1 MCGIFGVLG
10 SGMANPQKREILK
23 NAISQ
28 LVHRGPDGWGLY
40 ISPAVGLGHTRLSI
54 IDVHE
59 GHQPMCVAEYV
70 ISFNGEIY
78 NYIELRQALEN
89 QGYTF
94 KTRSDTEV
102 LLTLYQAEGE
112 ACFAKLNGQFAF
124 LIWDKKRNQLVAAR
138 DRYGIRPLYVL
149 EHEGYSYFSSE
160 MKAFDTLPSYQRE
173 IAPQRLFEHALL
185 WNTLTDDTVYEGVRS
200 IESGTYEVFSL
211 NDSRRKGRYY
221 QIGESYH
228 PDSSMPKFEDSKQR
242 FRDLMKDSVK
252 LRLRSDVPV
261 GAYLSGGID
270 STVIS
275 ELVNEQTNHDFKTFS
290 VAFEDKS
297 LDESEYQ
304 LLASK
309 QIGSIHQTITIK
321 RKDIDKYLSSSI
333 FYAERPVFRTAA
345 VPLHLLSRKVGET
358 DIKVVLTGEGAD
370 EILFGY
376 DTFKE
381 LKILSEWKAGNE
393 DASVTESIKKLYPH
407 LDHYADSRQ
416 LGFLKM
422 YYKGFID
429 NFDNEFCGLNIRIA
443 NNKIIKNFFN
453 KDWEVTFDEDT
464 LRERLKLMLPEA
476 YSTWSLLQKNSFLE
490 IKTLLQGYL
499 LSSQGDR
506 MAMSNS
512 VEGRFPF
519 LDHRVVEMAFAMP
532 DEFKL
537 NGFDQKHILK
547 ETYKHIIPKVITNRP
562 KRPYMAPDLIAF
574 IGDDGQLS
582 GVAGEML
589 SASQIE
595 KYGFFDQKMVTRFL
609 NKFKNGVPKQT
620 GYRDNMIFIFMLT
633 TQLSQFWIENIPYRK
648 LDLSKCVVDLI
659 DEQ

>member
-10 SGMANPQKREILK
+10 LGMTTPQKREVLK

-40 ISPAVGLGHTRLSI
+40 TSPAVGLGHTRLSI
-54 IDVHE
+54 IDVNE
-59 GHQPMCVAEYV
+59 GHQPMCAEEYV

-78 NYIELRQALEN
+78 NYIELRQYLEG

-102 LLTLYQAEGE
+102 LLKLFQAEGVE
-112 ACFAKLNGQFAF
+112 CFAKLNGQFAV
-124 LIWDKKRNQLVAAR
+124 LIWNKKRNQLVAAR

-149 EHEGYSYFSSE
+149 EHKAFLYFSSE
-160 MKAFDTLPSYQRE
+160 MKAFDTLPGYQRE
-173 IAPQRLFEHALL
+173 MAPESLFEHALL
-185 WNTLTDDTVYEGVRS
+185 WNTLSDDTIYKGVRS
-200 IESGTYEVFSL
+200 IESGTYEVFSV

-221 QIGESYH
+221 QIGEYYQ
-228 PDSSMPKFEDSKQR
+228 PDSLMPEFEESKQQ
-242 FRDLMKDSVK
+242 FHNLMQDSVR

-261 GAYLSGGID
+261 GVYLSGGID

-275 ELVNEQTNHDFKTFS
+275 ELVNEQTNHDLKTFS
-290 VAFEDKS
+290 VVFEDKS
-297 LDESEYQ
+297 LDESEFQ
-304 LLASK
+304 LLASEK
-309 QIGSIHQTITIK
+309 IGSIHHPVNIQSV
-321 RKDIDKYLSSSI
+321 DVDKYLSNSI
-333 FYAERPVFRTAA
+333 FHTERPVFRTAP
-345 VPLHLLSRKVGET
+345 VPLHLLSKKVRET

-381 LKILSEWKAGNE
+381 LKILSEWKVDNE
-393 DASVTESIKKLYPH
+393 DTSVLGSIKKLYPH

-422 YYKGFID
+422 YYKGFVD
-429 NFDNEFCGLNIRIA
+429 SFDNEFCGLNIRIA
-443 NNKIIKNFFN
+443 NNKILTNFFN
-453 KDWEVTFDEDT
+453 KDWGISFDGTT
-464 LRERLKLMLPEA
+464 LRERLKIMLPEGF
-476 YSTWSLLQKNSFLE
+476 STWSLLQKNSFLE

-547 ETYKHIIPKVITNRP
+547 ETYKHIIPNAIINRP
-562 KRPYMAPDLIAF
+562 KRPYMAPDLVAF

-582 GVAGEML
+582 EMADEML
-589 SASQIE
+589 STPKIQ
-595 KYGFFDQKMVTRFL
+595 KYGFFDEKMVKRFL

-633 TQLSQFWIENIPYRK
+633 TQLSQYWINNLPHRE
-648 LDLSKCVVDLI
+648 LDLSKCVVDII
-659 DEQ
+659 DEY